1 MDEVRYN
8 GEKTEP
14 RPLQLTQ
21 PASAVVDDDMGL
33 GPEYK
38 YSQEANEPDK
48 QRVKRSTQ
56 PLPNPNSKKSCA
68 LYIQTDP
75 LFWKHVK
82 EQVRQ
87 PLSFPPAK
95 KMWQNMRR
103 IKYIEILVYT

>member
-14 RPLQLTQ
+14 RPQKLTQ

-87 PLSFPPAK
+87 PLPFPPAK

-103 IKYIEILVYT
+103 IKYIEIFVYT